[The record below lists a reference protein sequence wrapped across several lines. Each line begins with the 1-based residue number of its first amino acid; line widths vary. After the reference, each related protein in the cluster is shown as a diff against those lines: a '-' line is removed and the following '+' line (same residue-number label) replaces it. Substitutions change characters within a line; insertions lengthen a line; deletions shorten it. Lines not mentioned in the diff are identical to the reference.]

1 MLDKGLLAG
10 NEYCIFGAIPLYSFF
25 IYKLETTLAT
35 EQSKIWINQNFKGI
49 ELLSANYQQ
58 FEFSKHWHD
67 ELAIGIIEEGAEG
80 LLYRGENLLVPSQH
94 IVAINPGEIHTGFA
108 GTERGWR
115 YRMFYFDL
123 NTLTDLFANSD
134 LAIEPIIEQPII
146 FDAELYQQLLALH
159 ISLEI
164 SSLQITKDSLLSI
177 ALENLFSRYGALSS
191 HENQFQPDT
200 FSAKMARDYINDNWQ
215 RSVSLAELEKL
226 TGCSKFKLI
235 RSFNNV
241 YGLTPHQYL
250 LIIKIRNAKT
260 LLTKGLSLI
269 ETALSCGF
277 YDQSHFHR
285 NFKRAFG
292 IPLPIIYPVNFCN
305 FVQEKTYNSD

>member
-1 MLDKGLLAG
+1 M
-10 NEYCIFGAIPLYSFF
+10 
-25 IYKLETTLAT
+25 AT
-35 EQSKIWINQNFKGI
+35 EQSKIWVNQECQGI

-58 FEFSKHWHD
+58 FEFCKHWHD

-94 IVAINPGEIHTGFA
+94 IVAINPGEIHTGFP

-115 YRMFYFDL
+115 YRMFYFNI
-123 NTLTDLFANSD
+123 NTLTELFANID
-134 LAIEPIIEQPII
+134 LDIEPIIEQPII
-146 FDAELYQQLLALH
+146 FDIELYQQLLALH
-159 ISLEI
+159 TSLEI

-177 ALENLFSRYGALSS
+177 ALENLFSRYGCLNS
-191 HENQFQPDT
+191 HGNSLHPDIY
-200 FSAKMARDYINDNWQ
+200 SAKMARDYIIENWQ
-215 RSVSLAELEKL
+215 RNLSLAELETL

-235 RSFNNV
+235 RSFNSL
-241 YGLTPHQYL
+241 YDLTPHQYM
-250 LIIKIRNAKT
+250 LIIKIQNAKT
-260 LLTKGLSLI
+260 LLAKGLSLS

-292 IPLPIIYPVNFCN
+292 ISPANYLP
-305 FVQEKTYNSD
+305 